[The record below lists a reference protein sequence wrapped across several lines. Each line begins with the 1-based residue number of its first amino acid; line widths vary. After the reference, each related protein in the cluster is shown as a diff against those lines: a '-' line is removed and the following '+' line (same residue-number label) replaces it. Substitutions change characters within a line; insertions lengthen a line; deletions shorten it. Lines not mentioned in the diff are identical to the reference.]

1 MQNPNVFLAYAPAG
15 PGLLCALL
23 YLADER
29 DVFGWFIGPRQDG
42 ETVRRYFLLEDF
54 YAPGAT
60 RYEAV
65 SDADL
70 HSDWSL
76 EEARRHALASAQ
88 EAFARE
94 WLVFRDDPR
103 VPVELEAYEEAGYAA
118 GEVIVRFERLAK
130 FYTAHPV
137 WTYYSPQFE
146 HEVLREL
153 ARHWPL
159 EYRLHPELA
168 RGPHPRRAPRSCP

>member
-1 MQNPNVFLAYAPAG
+1 MQTPNIFIAYAPAG
-15 PGLLCALL
+15 PGLQCALA
-23 YLADER
+23 YLASQN
-29 DVFGWFIGPRQDG
+29 DVYGWFIGACPDG

-54 YAPGAT
+54 YSPRPT

-76 EEARRHALASAQ
+76 GEEQRHELARMQ

-103 VPVELEAYEEAGYAA
+103 AAAELAAYAEAGYAA
-118 GEVIVRFERLAK
+118 GDVLVRFERLGK
-130 FYTAHPV
+130 FHTEHPV
-137 WTYYSPQFE
+137 WTYYSHDFE
-146 HEVLREL
+146 HAVLREL

-159 EYRLHPELA
+159 EYRLHPELGS
-168 RGPHPRRAPRSCP
+168 GPRVRRAPRSCS